1 MLISE
6 RRSPMANSKFG
17 NKKVM
22 VDGIKFDSKAESLY
36 YRKLKRQGMS
46 FLAVDSTYC
55 AMQERITLQDSFML
69 NGKRIPPIVYKADFV
84 IYKDG
89 NVVKVIDVK
98 GFQDAISKLK
108 MKMFANRYGFPVIF
122 AKLDRKT
129 NQFVEMTSF
138 ESATQQGQRQR
149 ERAKKG
155 K

>member
-1 MLISE
+1 MT
-6 RRSPMANSKFG
+6 NSKYG
-17 NKKVM
+17 NKKAV

-46 FLAVDSTYC
+46 FLAADSIYC
-55 AMQERITLQDSFML
+55 AMQERIVLQDSFML
-69 NGKRIPPIVYKADFV
+69 DGKRIPAIEYKADFV
-84 IYKDG
+84 IYEDG
-89 NVVKVIDVK
+89 QVKKVIDVK

-108 MKMFANRYGFPVIF
+108 MKMFAKRYGFPVIF

-129 NQFVEMTSF
+129 NRFVEMTSF

-149 ERAKKG
+149 ERRKRKAG

>member
-1 MLISE
+1 MT
-6 RRSPMANSKFG
+6 NSKFG
-17 NKKVM
+17 NKKVI

-46 FLAVDSTYC
+46 FLAVDPTYC

-69 NGKRIPPIVYKADFV
+69 GEKRIPAIVYKADFV

-89 NVVKVIDVK
+89 EVAKVIDVK

-108 MKMFANRYGFPVIF
+108 MKMFAKRYGFPVIF

-129 NQFVEMTSF
+129 NRFIEMTSF

-149 ERAKKG
+149 ERAKKKG